1 MIIWHNI
8 LHSYYHS
15 DCKSVDDKEA
25 LWSYERE
32 EGKRQTQERFI
43 GPIRESQ
50 EPEGASC
57 STFCIHNANIRIF
70 KDLSTISSETLEQ
83 TLSE

>member
-57 STFCIHNANIRIF
+57 STFLHSQRKHSDFSGFVYDF
-70 KDLSTISSETLEQ
+70 K
-83 TLSE
+83 